1 VIKTAPK
8 PMTVADY
15 RELPAGP
22 PYYQLIEGELV
33 MAPSPDR
40 FHQDI
45 LGNLFFSVRTF
56 LENHPLGK
64 VYVAPSDVMLTELN
78 VFQPDLYFVSA
89 GRVSILTEQGA
100 SGAPDLVV
108 EILSTRSAPYDKGI
122 KREIYAQAGVEELW
136 LIDPSARRVEVY
148 LLQASHTEPDHVLGA
163 GRILSSKLLPGL
175 RISIETLFRQ

>member
-1 VIKTAPK
+1 
-8 PMTVADY
+8 MTVADY

-22 PYYQLIEGELV
+22 PFYQLIEGELV

-45 LGNLFFSVRTF
+45 ALNLAAAIHTHLQKR
-56 LENHPLGK
+56 PLGK
-64 VYVAPSDVMLTELN
+64 VYIAPSDVMLTELN

-122 KREIYAQAGVEELW
+122 KREIYARAGVEELW

-148 LLQASHTEPDHVLGA
+148 LLQSSHTEPDRVLGA